1 MKISNKIIYTPG
13 FSAKFKTEDVLR
25 FVTQYPYKNKTNNDY
40 MVKELCGIDLKS
52 DEFLSSITDDEYSPI
67 AMFAVIETCSEK
79 ILQQNK
85 DLQKADSTFD
95 ATLHLREGR
104 KKTDDWFKEQIKK
117 LGEAINLEP
126 FTVSTEEIKAADKNL
141 MELIGKIF

>member
-1 MKISNKIIYTPG
+1 
-13 FSAKFKTEDVLR
+13 
-25 FVTQYPYKNKTNNDY
+25 

-117 LGEAINLEP
+117 LGETINLEP
-126 FTVSTEEIKAADKNL
+126 FTVSTEEIKAAYKNL
-141 MELIGKIF
+141 MELIDKIF